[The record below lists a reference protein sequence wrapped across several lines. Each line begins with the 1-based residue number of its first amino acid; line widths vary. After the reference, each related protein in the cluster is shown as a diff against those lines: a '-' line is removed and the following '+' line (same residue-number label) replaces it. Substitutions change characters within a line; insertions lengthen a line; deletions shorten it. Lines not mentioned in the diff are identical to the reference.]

1 MIISM
6 LCVMCAC
13 SRVPEIEIEDIRW
26 DKGSLI
32 FLELETLCVYICVCF
47 LQAIK
52 VSELEVSSSVLD
64 EMV

>member
-6 LCVMCAC
+6 FCVMCAC
-13 SRVPEIEIEDIRW
+13 SRVPEIEIEDIHW
-26 DKGSLI
+26 DKDSLI
-32 FLELETLCVYICVCF
+32 FLELETLCVYICMCF

-52 VSELEVSSSVLD
+52 VSEVSSSVLD